1 MQNLD
6 PDAQDSAPLV
16 VVCTAATELSLFL
29 RHSLECEDIAA
40 IFATSARE
48 GFDQIVSQEPV
59 MALID
64 CQLPEAPWLLRAL
77 SHVMPEESLT
87 ILALGAHH
95 GADDPL
101 GYENMGKVHSF
112 PRPLDPAS
120 LIETI
125 RRLARQ
131 IRVNDRNRLF
141 FADIELDLTARKVW
155 RRRREIRLTGIEF
168 ELLSAL
174 MREPGRVF
182 SRESLI
188 ARAWPRGVFVE
199 ARTVNIHIGHLRRRL
214 NAHGGTDLIRTV
226 RGYGYALDRTDLDLE
241 RSTP

>member
-16 VVCTAATELSLFL
+16 VVCTTATELSHFL
-29 RHSLECEDIAA
+29 RHSLECEGIAA

-64 CQLPEAPWLLRAL
+64 CQLPQAPWLFRAL
-77 SHVMPEESLT
+77 SQVMPEESPT
-87 ILALGAHH
+87 ILALGRHE
-95 GADDPL
+95 GADSS
-101 GYENMGKVHSF
+101 EQHRHMGRVHSF
-112 PRPLDPAS
+112 PRPVDPNS
-120 LIETI
+120 LFQMI
-125 RRLARQ
+125 RRVAGQ

-141 FADIELDLTARKVW
+141 FADIELDLVARKVW
-155 RRRREIRLTGIEF
+155 RQRREIRLTGIEF

-214 NAHGGTDLIRTV
+214 NAHAGPDLIRTV
-226 RGYGYALDRTDLDLE
+226 RGYGYALDQADLDLE
-241 RSTP
+241 GSTP